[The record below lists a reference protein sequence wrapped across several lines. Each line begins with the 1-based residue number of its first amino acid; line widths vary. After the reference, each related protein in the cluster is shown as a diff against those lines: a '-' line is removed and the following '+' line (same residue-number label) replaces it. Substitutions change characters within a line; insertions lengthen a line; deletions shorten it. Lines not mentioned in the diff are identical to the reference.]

1 MTLFTAPE
9 VQRTKQQT
17 YHYYCELAHR
27 ETDWEGVTL
36 YTKMIDVVV
45 VAPTREAITDLI
57 AGCEWKERL
66 STCLLLRAGTDG
78 APF

>member
-1 MTLFTAPE
+1 MTLLPH
-9 VQRTKQQT
+9 RKSKNQT
-17 YHYYCELAHR
+17 TDLSLLLNLLI
-27 ETDWEGVTL
+27 ETDWEGVTI